1 MKIVWSAEVR
11 RELRAI
17 KRFIARDSE
26 FYAARMV
33 ASIVERVGKMAEHP
47 TQGHPVHEYPERP
60 LREVHQEPYRI
71 IYQISSGQ
79 MEIITIVHF
88 KKRLQS

>member
-1 MKIVWSAEVR
+1 VKIVWSAEVR

-47 TQGHPVHEYPERP
+47 THA
-60 LREVHQEPYRI
+60 
-71 IYQISSGQ
+71 SGGGDTVQ
-79 MEIITIVHF
+79 NRRYENRHLIDAGVGA
-88 KKRLQS
+88 